1 MKLTALVAQFPVS
14 NSIQKN
20 LESIHAILSQT
31 QPGDLVVTPE
41 GSLSGYDTDTS
52 FLEKIDHAELMA
64 GKSHLQAEAA
74 ARKIN
79 LWVGACVN
87 QEGQWLNAAWGFL
100 ADGRTVV
107 YHKINLA
114 THERGIFTAGHHLP
128 VFEMETPGGVVKLGI
143 QICRELRF
151 PEQWRWLA
159 QHGAQAFLHL
169 NNATGVTFP
178 QPVWKSFLV
187 SRAAENQRFVLSA
200 NNAASK
206 QISPTLAVGPGGQ
219 VMGEIVSA
227 EPGVLRV
234 ELDLSEI
241 SDVYLEQRRNDVIAL
256 QSTQPNTPYD
266 PDWDGGMEN

>member
-14 NSIQKN
+14 LSIQKN
-20 LESIHAILSQT
+20 LESIHSILLQT
-31 QPGDLVVTPE
+31 RPGDLVVLPE

-52 FLEKIDHAELMA
+52 FLEHINNGDLMA
-64 GKSHLQAEAA
+64 GKAHLQTEAV

-87 QEGQWLNAAWGFL
+87 QNGKWFNAAWGFF
-100 ADGRTVV
+100 ADGRTAV

-114 THERGIFTAGHHLP
+114 NHERGFFSAGNHLP
-128 VFEMETPGGVVKLGI
+128 VFEMETPDGKVKLGV

-159 QHGAQAFLHL
+159 QRGAQVFLHL
-169 NNATGVTFP
+169 NNAIGVTFP
-178 QPVWKSFLV
+178 QPVWKSHLV

-206 QISPTLAVGPGGQ
+206 QISPTIAVAPDGQ
-219 VMGEIVSA
+219 VMDEIVSA
-227 EPGVLRV
+227 EPGILRI
-234 ELDLSEI
+234 ELDLSKI
-241 SDVYLEQRRNDVIAL
+241 SDLYLHQCRTDVISV
-256 QSTQPNTPYD
+256 QETRQNI
-266 PDWDGGMEN
+266 E